1 MNALGAST
9 ALRNGRTG
17 LKTAP
22 SAERRTLVWAAA
34 GVLLLVS
41 AGADDGLE
49 QRRARVAAMTA
60 EEKAALQ
67 TRWDRYQRLSPAE
80 RQRIAQLH
88 AAIQADPQAER
99 LQSVMRRYVE
109 WLGKQPPYVRGQLVE
124 MPVAERVRALRKLA
138 ADVSPEDRRKAVEWL
153 DQQVAALE
161 SKAVQAIP
169 GERRQFLARMP
180 AEQRRRFWV
189 LMLLERSRHGDL
201 AKIFPIDPTA
211 LAELRGRL
219 SPEGRR
225 RLENEP
231 AEDQLEIVFHWIRTE
246 FGWQWGRG
254 RGLPQVDE
262 DRLIEFFEK
271 EVTPEQRDYLLNLSG
286 EEMQRELR
294 KMYFARMRP
303 SGSMFDPE
311 QSGHGKRPPGPPRG
325 DAPSRPGDSS
335 GRMGDGLPRG
345 DGRGGNGD
353 PRSDGRSGP
362 ADPLRSGGRPEGRG
376 SPHGPLGSGGR
387 PEGSAAAP
395 VIQPTPFPSAAPPGR
410 LERLREKPENGWPEA
425 SRPSSVQG
433 PAPSDDRGS
442 LPRR

>member
-1 MNALGAST
+1 MNAVGAF
-9 ALRNGRTG
+9 AAVRRGRTG
-17 LKTAP
+17 PQAEP
-22 SAERRTLVWAAA
+22 SARRRALRWAAA
-34 GVLLLVS
+34 AVLLLVF
-41 AGADDGLE
+41 AGADEGLE
-49 QRRARVAAMTA
+49 QRRARVAAMSP

-67 TRWDRYQRLSPAE
+67 ARWERYQRLPPAE

-88 AAIQADPQAER
+88 AAIEADPQAER
-99 LQSVMRRYVE
+99 LRGAMRRYVE

-153 DQQVAALE
+153 DQQVAVLE
-161 SKAVQAIP
+161 AKAAQAIP
-169 GERRQFLARMP
+169 GDRRQFLARMP

-201 AKIFPIDPTA
+201 AKIFPIDPSA

-225 RLENEP
+225 RLENETP
-231 AEDQLEIVFHWIRTE
+231 EDQLEIVFQWIRTE

-254 RGLPQVDE
+254 RVFPQVDE

-271 EVTPEQRDYLLNLSG
+271 EITPEQRDYLLNLSG

-303 SGSMFDPE
+303 SGSMFEPE
-311 QSGHGKRPPGPPRG
+311 QPGHGKRPSGGSRGEGPPRPEDGPARFG
-325 DAPSRPGDSS
+325 DGS
-335 GRMGDGLPRG
+335 GRTSAGPPHG
-345 DGRGGNGD
+345 DGRGGSGD
-353 PRSDGRSGP
+353 S
-362 ADPLRSGGRPEGRG
+362 RPEGRG
-376 SPHGPLGSGGR
+376 GPPGSPWPGAKPNGSGAAPLIQPPPFPPAVPTER
-387 PEGSAAAP
+387 PE
-395 VIQPTPFPSAAPPGR
+395 R
-410 LERLREKPENGWPEA
+410 RRERPENGRPEA
-425 SRPSSVQG
+425 SRPSAEQG
-433 PAPSDDRGS
+433 PAPAADRTS

>member
-1 MNALGAST
+1 MNVLGDST
-9 ALRNGRTG
+9 AVRDERTG
-17 LKTAP
+17 AKAAP
-22 SAERRTLVWAAA
+22 SAERRALVWAAA
-34 GVLLLVS
+34 AVLLLFS

-49 QRRARVAAMTA
+49 QRRARVAAMTS

-67 TRWDRYQRLSPAE
+67 TRWERYQRLAPAE
-80 RQRIAQLH
+80 RQRLAQLH
-88 AAIQADPQAER
+88 AAIEADPQADQLR
-99 LQSVMRRYVE
+99 GVMRRYVE

-124 MPVAERVRALRKLA
+124 MPVTERVRALRKLA
-138 ADVSPEDRRKAVEWL
+138 ADVSPDDRRRAVEWL

-169 GERRQFLARMP
+169 GDRRQFLARMP
-180 AEQRRRFWV
+180 AEQRRRFWM

-201 AKIFPIDPTA
+201 GKIFPIDPAA

-219 SPEGRR
+219 SAEGRR
-225 RLENEP
+225 RLENETP
-231 AEDQLEIVFHWIRTE
+231 EDQLEIVFHWIRTE

-254 RGLPQVDE
+254 RVLPQVDE

-311 QSGHGKRPPGPPRG
+311 QPGHGKRPPGAPRG
-325 DAPSRPGDSS
+325 DGPSRPGDGP
-335 GRMGDGLPRG
+335 GRTSDALPRG

-353 PRSDGRSGP
+353 LRSDGRIGP
-362 ADPLRSGGRPEGRG
+362 PGPPRSGSKPD
-376 SPHGPLGSGGR
+376 GP
-387 PEGSAAAP
+387 AAAP
-395 VIQPTPFPSAAPPGR
+395 VIPSSPFPPVAPPGR
-410 LERLREKPENGWPEA
+410 LERPREKPDSARPEA
-425 SRPSSVQG
+425 SPASTEQA
-433 PAPSDDRGS
+433 PAPAADRGS

>member
-1 MNALGAST
+1 MNFWSASP
-9 ALRNGRTG
+9 AACNGRAG
-17 LKTAP
+17 LTAAP
-22 SAERRTLVWAAA
+22 SAGRCALGWAATA
-34 GVLLLVS
+34 VLLLVA

-49 QRRARVAAMTA
+49 QRRARVAAMTP

-67 TRWDRYQRLSPAE
+67 TRWERYQRLAPAE

-88 AAIQADPQAER
+88 AAIESDPQAER
-99 LQSVMRRYVE
+99 LRGAMRRYVE

-138 ADVSPEDRRKAVEWL
+138 ADVSPDDRRKAVEWL

-169 GERRQFLARMP
+169 GDRRQFLARMP
-180 AEQRRRFWV
+180 AEQRRRFWM

-201 AKIFPIDPTA
+201 GKIFPIDPAA

-219 SPEGRR
+219 SAEGRR
-225 RLENEP
+225 RLENETP
-231 AEDQLEIVFHWIRTE
+231 EDQLEIVFHWIRTE

-254 RGLPQVDE
+254 RVLPQVDE

-311 QSGHGKRPPGPPRG
+311 QPGHGKRPPGPPRSDG
-325 DAPSRPGDSS
+325 PPRPGDGP
-335 GRMGDGLPRG
+335 GRPGDGPPRG
-345 DGRGGNGD
+345 EGRGGNGD
-353 PRSDGRSGP
+353 S
-362 ADPLRSGGRPEGRG
+362 RPEGRG
-376 SPHGPLGSGGR
+376 GPRTGAKPNG
-387 PEGSAAAP
+387 PTAAP
-395 VIQPTPFPSAAPPGR
+395 AIPPSPFPPVAPPGR
-410 LERLREKPENGWPEA
+410 LERPREKPDNARPEA
-425 SRPSSVQG
+425 SRSSPDQSPTPS
-433 PAPSDDRGS
+433 ADRGS
-442 LPRR
+442 APRR

>member
-1 MNALGAST
+1 MNTLGDT
-9 ALRNGRTG
+9 AVRNERTG
-17 LKTAP
+17 LKAAT
-22 SAERRTLVWAAA
+22 SAGRRALVWAAA
-34 GVLLLVS
+34 AVLLLVS
-41 AGADDGLE
+41 AGSGDGLE
-49 QRRARVAAMTA
+49 QRRARVAAMTP

-67 TRWDRYQRLSPAE
+67 TRWERYQRLSPAE

-88 AAIQADPQAER
+88 AAIEADPQAER
-99 LQSVMRRYVE
+99 LRGVMRRYVE

-138 ADVSPEDRRKAVEWL
+138 ADVSPDDRRKAVEWL
-153 DQQVAALE
+153 DQQVEAFE
-161 SKAVQAIP
+161 SKAAQAIP
-169 GERRQFLARMP
+169 GDRRQFLARMP

-201 AKIFPIDPTA
+201 AKIFPIDPAA

-225 RLENEP
+225 RLENETP
-231 AEDQLEIVFHWIRTE
+231 EDQIEIVFHWIRTE

-311 QSGHGKRPPGPPRG
+311 QPGHGKRPPGGSRG
-325 DAPSRPGDSS
+325 DGPPRPGDGP
-335 GRMGDGLPRG
+335 GRTSDGPPRG
-345 DGRGGNGD
+345 DGRGSNGD
-353 PRSDGRSGP
+353 FRSEGRIGPPGPPRSGFKPDGP
-362 ADPLRSGGRPEGRG
+362 
-376 SPHGPLGSGGR
+376 
-387 PEGSAAAP
+387 AAAP
-395 VIQPTPFPSAAPPGR
+395 GIPPSPFPPVAPS
-410 LERLREKPENGWPEA
+410 ERPENRRREP
-425 SRPSSVQG
+425 SRSSSELS
-433 PAPSDDRGS
+433 PAPSADRGS
-442 LPRR
+442 LPWR